1 MRRQLVLSVAVLAGF
16 CAASSFGAMSFTNPL
31 TSEAGLVPVLAEAD
45 TLTADREITYSPAGA
60 QIGMALLGNDGRN
73 HIHSIDDDYNTVDF
87 IAEVTVDFSVGGRLF
102 MGIGGGE
109 IGAYGTPD
117 WDITDSGWLELGQ
130 YGLSNTFTY
139 NLGNGGPNGPVGAG
153 VSVSGPQVR
162 VQMAYEAATGM
173 LSYVIDDAYTGGP
186 VVAEYAIPGIDMSAF
201 FTDGEVA
208 RVFVG
213 GGSGV
218 ILRDLEVTVIPEPA
232 SLALL
237 TLGALVVVRRQKN

>member
-1 MRRQLVLSVAVLAGF
+1 MRRQLVFSVVLLTGICTAT
-16 CAASSFGAMSFTNPL
+16 SFGAMSFTNSL
-31 TSEAGLVPVLAEAD
+31 TSEAGLAPVLAEAD

-73 HIHSIDDDYNTVDF
+73 HIHSVDGDYNTVDF
-87 IAEVTVDFSVGGRLF
+87 VAEVTVDFSVGGRLF

-117 WDITDSGWLELGQ
+117 WDITDSCWLELGQ

-139 NLGNGGPNGPVGAG
+139 NLGDGGPNGPTGAG
-153 VSVSGPQVR
+153 ISVNGPLVR

-173 LSYVIDDAYTGGP
+173 LSYTIDDAYAGGP

-218 ILRDLEVTVIPEPA
+218 ILRDLAVTVVPEPA

-237 TLGALVVVRRQKN
+237 TIGAMVVVRRRRG